1 MRFWLLIGLVLS
13 VTLLIYQFNIFNTRQ
28 HVPIS
33 TPLSHIF
40 DSRIHY
46 HIGYVDPRFGLSS
59 QQLQQIIQ
67 EAADIWHQGT
77 GKELFV
83 EDKNSALSINLIFD
97 DRQQQSNLR
106 HDAQRKL
113 QFDQAEQLHQTNQYQ
128 EKKQQLELEH
138 QQLIAQQAALKD
150 KLNRYNQTV
159 RSWNTLGTID
169 PYTRNQLE
177 QERVQ
182 IDRDKQAVQA
192 SLEAY
197 NQQVQET
204 NQLRQ
209 NINNHVDQYNQSVAQ
224 FNTVF
229 SPQEFEK
236 GIFNGRDINIYEFE
250 SVADLRLTIAHEL
263 GHALG
268 LKHNNDPYALMY
280 PLMKQQ
286 NLEDFR
292 LRPADLA
299 MLPK

>member
-1 MRFWLLIGLVLS
+1 MRFWLIIGLVLS

-28 HVPIS
+28 RVPIS

-83 EDKNSALSINLIFD
+83 EDKSSVLSINLIFD

-128 EKKQQLELEH
+128 EKKQLLEVEH
-138 QQLIAQQAALKD
+138 QQLVAQQAALKD

-159 RSWNTLGTID
+159 HSWNTLGTID
-169 PYTRNQLE
+169 TYTRNQLE
-177 QERVQ
+177 QERAQ

-192 SLEAY
+192 SLDAY

-229 SPQEFEK
+229 SPREFEK